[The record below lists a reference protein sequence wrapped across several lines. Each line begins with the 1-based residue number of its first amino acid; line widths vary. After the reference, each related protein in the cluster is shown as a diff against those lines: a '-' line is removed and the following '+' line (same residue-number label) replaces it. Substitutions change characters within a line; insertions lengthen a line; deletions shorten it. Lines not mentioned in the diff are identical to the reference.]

1 MHSKSRTFGGSGDYL
16 SKTQYG
22 VPFTTNYH
30 INGTGR
36 DSYIAADN
44 GGFYIR
50 SEASKAAD
58 LGTFMNTK
66 PKFAHNYNRSIPQKY
81 VFYTTNGSGR
91 DSYIVNT
98 NGGFYPA

>member
-1 MHSKSRTFGGSGDYL
+1 MYGKSRTFSNGGDYL
-16 SKTQYG
+16 SKTGYG
-22 VPFTTNYH
+22 VPYTTNYH
-30 INGTGR
+30 IDGTGR
-36 DSYIAADN
+36 DTYIASDN

-58 LGTFMNTK
+58 LGSFMCTK
-66 PKFAHNYNRSIPQKY
+66 PKLAHNYSKSIPQKY

-91 DSYIVNT
+91 DSYIAST